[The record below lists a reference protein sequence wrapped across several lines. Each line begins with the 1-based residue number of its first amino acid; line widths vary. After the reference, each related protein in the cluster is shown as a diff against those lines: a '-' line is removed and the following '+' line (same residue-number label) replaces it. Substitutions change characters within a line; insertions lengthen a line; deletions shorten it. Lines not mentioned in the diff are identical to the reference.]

1 MYLESTLASNLQK
14 PCGSIEVICGS
25 MFSGK
30 TEELIRRINRVK
42 IARRNILIFKPTL
55 DYRYSANDIVSHNKS
70 SIEAIPV
77 MTSLVLA
84 NAITEDVE
92 VVAIDEAQFFDAEL
106 VQVVQN
112 LAKAGKRV
120 IIAGLD
126 MDYLGQPFG
135 PMPDLMAIADDVYK
149 AHAICVKC
157 GRLANFSYRITNN
170 SERVLIGEKQDYMPL
185 CRCCFEEMMKDK
197 NG

>member
-1 MYLESTLASNLQK
+1 MYLESTLAYNSQK

-42 IARRNILIFKPTL
+42 IARRNIRIFKPTI
-55 DYRYSANDIVSHNKS
+55 DYRYSENDIVSHNQS
-70 SIEAIPV
+70 STEAIPV
-77 MTSLVLA
+77 MTSLVLE
-84 NAITEDVE
+84 NSVSEDVE
-92 VVAIDEAQFFDAEL
+92 VVAIDEAQFFDQEL

-135 PMPDLMAIADDVYK
+135 PMPELMAIADDVYK
-149 AHAICVKC
+149 TRAICVKC

-170 SERVLIGEKQDYMPL
+170 AERVLIGEKQDYMPL
-185 CRCCFEEMMKDK
+185 CRCCYDEMMKDK
-197 NG
+197 E